1 MGERKKEQT
10 FVSRHRTGLALLKIV
25 HKVDSAVI
33 PLRII
38 QTVLDVAG
46 SYLGLYLTARFIDS
60 LLGGRFREG
69 MILGGLTA
77 GLGVITAVAGAFVVR
92 AYGGSSKRCE
102 VAFEV
107 MMREKAVSLDYE
119 TMEQP
124 QVAEQIYNSERTGT
138 QNDCA
143 KFRA

>member
-60 LLGGRFREG
+60 LLEGRFREDDTG
-69 MILGGLTA
+69 RTYGRAGGDYCCGRSLCGQ
-77 GLGVITAVAGAFVVR
+77 GLWGVFQ
-92 AYGGSSKRCE
+92 E
-102 VAFEV
+102 V
-107 MMREKAVSLDYE
+107 
-119 TMEQP
+119 
-124 QVAEQIYNSERTGT
+124 
-138 QNDCA
+138 
-143 KFRA
+143 

>member
-46 SYLGLYLTARFIDS
+46 SYLGLYHAR
-60 LLGGRFREG
+60 
-69 MILGGLTA
+69 GLCGCPA
-77 GLGVITAVAGAFVVR
+77 R
-92 AYGGSSKRCE
+92 ATLR
-102 VAFEV
+102 
-107 MMREKAVSLDYE
+107 L
-119 TMEQP
+119 Q
-124 QVAEQIYNSERTGT
+124 
-138 QNDCA
+138 
-143 KFRA
+143 